1 MEKSRRLD
9 SFYNTGFQSGE
20 KCRVGLSA
28 VGTAHFKKTKY
39 QIASLIHI
47 RYFNMISKG
56 CTFRGYIA
64 LLQSL

>member
-28 VGTAHFKKTKY
+28 GGTAHFKKLDAKLYHEFT
-39 QIASLIHI
+39 
-47 RYFNMISKG
+47 YFIL
-56 CTFRGYIA
+56 T
-64 LLQSL
+64 